1 MYQAVTGF
9 GVAAAIATE
18 AVRPTVTTTA
28 QTRSL
33 TGIALRALRPPPGR
47 VDPARARPTRSPRG
61 RALAARRAPTA
72 RLHPRARA
80 SRSAPAG
87 PALLAPPPCLEG
99 RRRLVTC
106 LCRLAGALLQA
117 CDRSCDAEER
127 LVEVA
132 HERRAVTV
140 EKDSDEQPAQQ
151 LARRL
156 AQLPGEIGA
165 LLRSR
170 TEQSRTAHRPG
181 PRPVSLAERRFERVA
196 KLLAAERLG
205 LEERELP
212 AVEGIAEPHVVVR
225 RAQPNANAARNRRT

>member
-1 MYQAVTGF
+1 MYQALSEL
-9 GVAAAIATE
+9 GVAAAAAEDT
-18 AVRPTVTTTA
+18 RPATTA
-28 QTRSL
+28 IAQARSL
-33 TGIALRALRPPPGR
+33 TGISLRAPRPPPER
-47 VDPARARPTRSPRG
+47 VDHARARPTRSPRG

-87 PALLAPPPCLEG
+87 PALLVPPPCLEG

-140 EKDSDEQPAQQ
+140 EKDGDEQPAQE

-165 LLRSR
+165 LLRGR
-170 TEQSRTAHRPG
+170 AEQSSTTHRAG

-205 LEERELP
+205 LE
-212 AVEGIAEPHVVVR
+212 
-225 RAQPNANAARNRRT
+225 